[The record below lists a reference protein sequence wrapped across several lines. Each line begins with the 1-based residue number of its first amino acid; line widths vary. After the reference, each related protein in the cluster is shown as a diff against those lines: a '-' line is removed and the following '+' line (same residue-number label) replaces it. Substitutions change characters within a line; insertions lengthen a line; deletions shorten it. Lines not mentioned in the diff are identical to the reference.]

1 MKTKSLYVR
10 VAGHPADI
18 AIQTIPAETDN
29 DGMMKIAAEL
39 LNDSRS
45 KYRINQYDCTHVD
58 VFCWAGT
65 KVFDVAKNV
74 AIKDLKTGVVIDET
88 GCRRYTM
95 TLGELQTLY
104 KRFEDFIA
112 DCTQEEYKE
121 NKAAIIAVYS
131 LIHKHI
137 NAEVFK

>member
-1 MKTKSLYVR
+1 MKTKNLYVR
-10 VAGHPADI
+10 VAGHPANI

-29 DGMMKIAAEL
+29 YGMMKIAAEL

-45 KYRINQYDCTHVD
+45 QYRIKQYGCTHVD
-58 VFCWAGT
+58 VFYWAGT
-65 KVFDVAKNV
+65 KSFDVAKNV

-95 TLGELQTLY
+95 TLDELQTLY
-104 KRFEDFIA
+104 KRFENFVA
-112 DCTQEEYKE
+112 DCTQEEYEE

-131 LIHKHI
+131 LIHKHM